1 MINTKKID
9 KYPIILPKNK
19 KEIPTGEHEYKLH
32 GIFVVC
38 GRRNSGKSVAV
49 SSKLRHMK
57 QDGVC
62 DRVFLISPTAISNS
76 EMWAGLVDEED
87 IYEDMTNAS
96 VIAVLDEV
104 KNEKRE
110 WDEYLEK
117 LQIFK
122 EYQRLLKSKKHTD
135 EYDDEFMLKCYDMGI
150 FDMDFSQPP
159 VSKYGHKP
167 VLHLV
172 VDDCQSSAL
181 FNPSTKNKFLNA
193 VIRHRHIA
201 DGLGISMWILIQN
214 YATQSGLPK
223 AIRENCTVLIVFP
236 VKDTNMIKTIQ
247 QECGGEIGEDEFYK
261 MFEYATDS
269 PHSFLSIEFSPK
281 KPEYKFRKMYSEFMT
296 INSQGTL
303 TTH

>member
-19 KEIPTGEHEYKLH
+19 KEILTGEHEYKLH
-32 GIFVVC
+32 SIFVVC

-62 DRVFLISPTAISNS
+62 DRVFLIYPTAISNS
-76 EMWAGLVDEED
+76 EMWAGLVDEQD
-87 IYEDMTNAS
+87 IYEDMTNTS

-135 EYDDEFMLKCYDMGI
+135 EYDDEFI
-150 FDMDFSQPP
+150 
-159 VSKYGHKP
+159 
-167 VLHLV
+167 
-172 VDDCQSSAL
+172 
-181 FNPSTKNKFLNA
+181 
-193 VIRHRHIA
+193 
-201 DGLGISMWILIQN
+201 
-214 YATQSGLPK
+214 
-223 AIRENCTVLIVFP
+223 
-236 VKDTNMIKTIQ
+236 
-247 QECGGEIGEDEFYK
+247 
-261 MFEYATDS
+261 
-269 PHSFLSIEFSPK
+269 
-281 KPEYKFRKMYSEFMT
+281 
-296 INSQGTL
+296 
-303 TTH
+303 